1 MQLVNVPE
9 NVDPS
14 TQLAIDE
21 ALLMAAEEGDL
32 GSTIRFWQ
40 FDRPTVVLGRSSRV
54 DYEVHR
60 DFCDDHDI
68 PILRRCSG
76 GASVVGGPGCLMYS
90 VVLGYDRE
98 PELQKIDVAHRYV
111 MSRVLNASHAAV
123 DDAVRPDVQ
132 LQGICD
138 LTFADRKC
146 SGNSLRMARRHVL
159 YHGTILHDFDL
170 KLLSS
175 CLAGAPR
182 QPDYRR
188 GRSHDSFVINLPIH
202 VDAFTTAMGDQ
213 FDVSG
218 TAKVLDR
225 EGPAS
230 IASRIEQ
237 LKRDRYDQGSWH
249 FRH

>member
-1 MQLVNVPE
+1 MQLVTVPE
-9 NVDPS
+9 NFDPS

-21 ALLMAAEEGDL
+21 ALLMAAEEGEF

-60 DFCDDHDI
+60 GFCDDHDI

-76 GASVVGGPGCLMYS
+76 GAAVVGGPGCLMYS
-90 VVLGYDRE
+90 VVLSYQRE

-123 DDAVRPDVQ
+123 DDAVRRDVH

-159 YHGTILHDFDL
+159 YHGTILHGFDL
-170 KLLSS
+170 ELLSN

-188 GRSHDSFVINLPIH
+188 GRPHDSFVTNLPID
-202 VDAFTTAMGDQ
+202 VDRFITAMSDQ
-213 FDVSG
+213 FGITG
-218 TAKVLDR
+218 TTKVLDSQ
-225 EGPAS
+225 GPAS
-230 IASRIEQ
+230 ISTRVEH
-237 LKRDRYDQGSWH
+237 LKRDRYDEVSWH

>member
-1 MQLVNVPE
+1 MQLVTVPE
-9 NVDPS
+9 KVDPS

-21 ALLMAAEEGDL
+21 ALLMAAEEGDVE
-32 GSTIRFWQ
+32 SSIRFWQ
-40 FDRPTVVLGRSSRV
+40 FDQPTVVLGRSSRV

-60 DFCDDHDI
+60 EFCDAHHI

-76 GASVVGGPGCLMYS
+76 GASIVGGPGCLMYS
-90 VVLGYDRE
+90 VVLGYERE

-123 DDAVRPDVQ
+123 NEDVRPDVQ

-138 LTFADRKC
+138 LTFDDRKC

-170 KLLSS
+170 ELLSN

-188 GRSHDSFVINLPIH
+188 GRSHDSFVTNLPIS
-202 VDAFTTAMGDQ
+202 VDRFITAMGDQ
-213 FDVSG
+213 FSVTG
-218 TAKVLDR
+218 TTSVLDHK
-225 EGPAS
+225 ETAS
-230 IASRIEQ
+230 IAARVEQ
-237 LKRDRYDQGSWH
+237 LKRDRYDQASWH